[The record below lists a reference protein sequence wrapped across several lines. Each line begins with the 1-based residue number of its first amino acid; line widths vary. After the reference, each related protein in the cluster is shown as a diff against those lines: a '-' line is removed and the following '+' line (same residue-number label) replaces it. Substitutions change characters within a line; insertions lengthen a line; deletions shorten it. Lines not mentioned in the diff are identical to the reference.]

1 MRRGALSPAT
11 AVALLA
17 AAVETLFRRETRWAG
32 LRELASELELPREC
46 ECLEGRLEATEPTEE
61 RLVGREISWSGSQRR
76 YLAEAGAD
84 QETYPGG
91 RHDVLG
97 GGGEELSELVWSGEC
112 CEGYGGLEGL
122 FPCRRWEEECVVCG
136 GDGEQLCVDGQ
147 GGARLGASCPCKRT
161 LKGS

>member
-91 RHDVLG
+91 RHDVLEGRGALRTRLERRVLRGLRGIGGIVSFSAVG
-97 GGGEELSELVWSGEC
+97 GGMRGV
-112 CEGYGGLEGL
+112 
-122 FPCRRWEEECVVCG
+122 RR
-136 GDGEQLCVDGQ
+136 
-147 GGARLGASCPCKRT
+147 
-161 LKGS
+161 

>member
-61 RLVGREISWSGSQRR
+61 RLVGREISLVAVMMCW
-76 YLAEAGAD
+76 
-84 QETYPGG
+84 
-91 RHDVLG
+91 
-97 GGGEELSELVWSGEC
+97 GGEELSELVWSGEC
-112 CEGYGGLEGL
+112 CEGYGGLEEL

>member
-97 GGGEELSELVWSGEC
+97 GGGERSSPNSSGAESAARVTGDWRDCFLV
-112 CEGYGGLEGL
+112 GGG
-122 FPCRRWEEECVVCG
+122 RRNAWCAEVTGNNCVSMAK
-136 GDGEQLCVDGQ
+136 E
-147 GGARLGASCPCKRT
+147 ARD
-161 LKGS
+161 